1 MATNTST
8 STNPTRPAD
17 ILAARPT
24 DGVAAVG
31 APGHRSDLTCADV
44 LDVADLLGIDFA
56 MAPFSVEELQLG
68 INVELDIGHE
78 CAPSVVDLLDD
89 DLVELGMVA
98 VANLQER
105 ADYYTQLT
113 RAHAPGDP
121 PTPRY
126 E

>member
-1 MATNTST
+1 MATNT

-68 INVELDIGHE
+68 INVELTSGMNALH
-78 CAPSVVDLLDD
+78 PSSTSWTTTSSS
-89 DLVELGMVA
+89 LGWSPSPIS
-98 VANLQER
+98 R
-105 ADYYTQLT
+105 S
-113 RAHAPGDP
+113 G
-121 PTPRY
+121 PTTTPS
-126 E
+126 